1 MTIGGFRA
9 ATSVL
14 LWPQPQRLRKPTPPS
29 LGTVSRAAGR
39 NEARRPVV
47 TADLPGTPEQETDA
61 EMTAVTH
68 SSTEPPSTPP
78 RAGRRVRAGKIV
90 ANLSTAALYEA
101 ALRDGEGMIAAEG
114 PLVVSTGT
122 HTGRSPK
129 DKFIVR
135 EPSSEANIWWGDV
148 NHEISQEHYDRL
160 RNRLM
165 AYVAD
170 RRLYSQDLF
179 IGAHPKHRRSLRVYT
194 ETAWASIFARNLF
207 RRPTAEELGSFAPNF
222 TILDVPSFE
231 ADPATEGTRTGT
243 AILVHLQRME
253 IIIVGTMYAGEIK
266 KSAFTVM
273 NYLMPDEGVLPM
285 HSSVNVGEAGDSV
298 VFFGLSGTGKT
309 TLSADPQRSL
319 IGDDEHGWGSDYV
332 FNFEG
337 GCYAKTIR
345 LSPMYEPDIFATTR
359 RFGTI
364 LENVDIDPATR
375 ELDLDSERLT
385 ENTRGAYPLHFIGNA
400 DPTGIAGTPRN
411 VVFLTADAFGVLPPI
426 SRLTR
431 EQAAYHFISGYTA
444 KLAGTEIGVK
454 EPSAT
459 FSAGFGAP
467 FLPRHPG
474 VYAEE
479 LMDRLEKFN
488 VPVWLVNTG
497 WTGGPYG
504 TGERMNIN
512 YTRNMVRAALDGS
525 LDDVPTVTDPVFRV
539 AVPTAVPGVPA
550 EVLVPRNTW
559 TDTAAYDA
567 AARRIAAMF
576 HANFEAYASG
586 VSKAVRDAGP
596 IQADAAGDVPVSAPG
611 EG

>member
-1 MTIGGFRA
+1 MQPTTTAEADSHRA
-9 ATSVL
+9 LPGVTRGRSD
-14 LWPQPQRLRKPTPPS
+14 RS
-29 LGTVSRAAGR
+29 TVPRTAFAAAGS
-39 NEARRPVV
+39 
-47 TADLPGTPEQETDA
+47 PEQETDA
-61 EMTAVTH
+61 VMTVTK
-68 SSTEPPSTPP
+68 SSTEPPSTGSA
-78 RAGRRVRAGKIV
+78 RAGSRIRAGKIV
-90 ANLSTAALYEA
+90 ANLSSAALYEA
-101 ALRDGEGMIAAEG
+101 ALREGEGLIAADG
-114 PLVVSTGT
+114 PLVVSTGS

-135 EPSSEANIWWGDV
+135 EPSSESKVWWGEV
-148 NHEISQEHYDRL
+148 NKPISEEHYDRL
-160 RNRLM
+160 RARLM

-170 RRLYSQDLF
+170 RRLYSQDMF
-179 IGAHPKHRRSLRVYT
+179 IGAHPTHRRSLRVYT

-207 RRPTAEELGSFAPNF
+207 RRPSAADLASFAPNF
-222 TILDVPSFE
+222 TIIDVPSFE

-243 AILVHLQRME
+243 AILLHLQRME

-285 HSSVNVGEAGDSV
+285 HSSINVGEGGDSC

-309 TLSADPQRSL
+309 TLSADPLRSL

-345 LSPMYEPDIFATTR
+345 LSPAYEPDIFATTR

-375 ELDLDSERLT
+375 ELDLDSEKFT
-385 ENTRGAYPLHFIGNA
+385 ENTRAAYPLHFIGNA
-400 DPTGIAGTPRN
+400 DPDGIAGTPRN

-454 EPSAT
+454 EPQAT

-474 VYAEE
+474 VYAQL
-479 LMDRLEKFN
+479 LMDRLERFD

-504 TGERMNIN
+504 TGHRMDITH
-512 YTRNMVRAALDGS
+512 TRNMVRAALNGDLDG
-525 LDDVPTVTDPVFRV
+525 VKTITDPVFGV
-539 AVPTAVPGVPA
+539 QIPTAVPGVPS
-550 EVLVPRNTW
+550 EVLVPRDTW
-559 TDTAAYDA
+559 ADPAAYDA
-567 AARRIAAMF
+567 AAATIARMF
-576 HANFEAYASG
+576 HDNFEAYASG
-586 VSKAVRDAGP
+586 VSAAVRDAGP
-596 IQADAAGDVPVSAPG
+596 VLIPGAAPARVSAPG

>member
-1 MTIGGFRA
+1 MTRPA
-9 ATSVL
+9 PTATLAGSVL
-14 LWPQPQRLRKPTPPS
+14 
-29 LGTVSRAAGR
+29 
-39 NEARRPVV
+39 
-47 TADLPGTPEQETDA
+47 
-61 EMTAVTH
+61 
-68 SSTEPPSTPP
+68 
-78 RAGRRVRAGKIV
+78 
-90 ANLSTAALYEA
+90 ANLSTAELYERAVA
-101 ALRDGEGMIAAEG
+101 AGEGTIAAEG
-114 PLVVSTGT
+114 PLVVRTGL

-129 DKFIVR
+129 DKFVVR
-135 EPSSEANIWWGDV
+135 EPWSEAKVWWGDV
-148 NHEISQEHYDRL
+148 NHEISEEHYDRL
-160 RNRLM
+160 RARLVR
-165 AYVAD
+165 YLAD
-170 RRLYSQDLF
+170 RQLYAQDMY
-179 IGAHPKHRRSLRVYT
+179 IGAHPSHRRSLRVYT

-207 RRPTAEELGSFAPNF
+207 RRPPLEDLATFQPNF
-222 TILDVPSFE
+222 TIINVPSFE

-243 AILVHLQRME
+243 AILLHLRRME
-253 IIIVGTMYAGEIK
+253 IIIVGTKYAGEIK

-285 HSSVNVGEAGDSV
+285 HSSINVGEAGDACI
-298 VFFGLSGTGKT
+298 FFGLSGTGKT
-309 TLSADPQRSL
+309 TLSADPLRSL
-319 IGDDEHGWGSDYV
+319 VGDDEHGWGDGYT

-364 LENVDIDPATR
+364 LENVDIDPVTR
-375 ELDLDSERLT
+375 ELDLDSERFT

-400 DPTGIAGTPRN
+400 DPTGIAGGPRTI
-411 VVFLTADAFGVLPPI
+411 VFLTADAFGVLPPI

-474 VYAEE
+474 EYAAMLVE
-479 LMDRLEKFN
+479 RLERYG

-504 TGERMNIN
+504 TGHRMNIAH
-512 YTRNMVRAALDGS
+512 TRNMVRAALNGELDG
-525 LDDVPTVTDPVFRV
+525 VATVVDPIFRV

-550 EVLVPRNTW
+550 EVLVPRTTW
-559 TDTAAYDA
+559 ADPDAYDQ
-567 AARRIAAMF
+567 AARRLAAMF
-576 HANFEAYASG
+576 HANFARYAEG
-586 VSKAVRDAGP
+586 VSEAVRTAGP
-596 IQADAAGDVPVSAPG
+596 AAVEEAGQPHA

>member
-1 MTIGGFRA
+1 MAVR
-9 ATSVL
+9 
-14 LWPQPQRLRKPTPPS
+14 PT
-29 LGTVSRAAGR
+29 
-39 NEARRPVV
+39 
-47 TADLPGTPEQETDA
+47 TA
-61 EMTAVTH
+61 H
-68 SSTEPPSTPP
+68 PPSTRS
-78 RAGRRVRAGKIV
+78 RAGARVRAGKIV

-101 ALRDGEGMIAAEG
+101 AVREGEGLIAAEG

-135 EPSSEANIWWGDV
+135 EPSSEANVWWGDV
-148 NHEISQEHYDRL
+148 NHPISEEHYDRL
-160 RNRLM
+160 RARLM
-165 AYVAD
+165 AYLAE

-207 RRPTAEELGSFAPNF
+207 RRPSTDDLAGFAPNF
-222 TILDVPSFE
+222 TIIDVPSFE

-253 IIIVGTMYAGEIK
+253 VIIVGTMYAGEIK

-273 NYLMPDEGVLPM
+273 NYLLPDEGVLPM
-285 HSSVNVGEAGDSV
+285 HSSVNVGQKGDPA

-309 TLSADPQRSL
+309 TLSADPLRSL

-375 ELDLDSERLT
+375 ELDLDSERFT

-400 DPTGIAGTPRN
+400 DPTGVAGTPRN

-444 KLAGTEIGVK
+444 KLAGTEIGIR

-474 VYAEE
+474 VYAHL
-479 LMDRLEKFN
+479 LMDRLEQYD

-497 WTGGPYG
+497 WTSGPYG
-504 TGERMNIN
+504 TGHRMNIAD
-512 YTRNMVRAALDGS
+512 TRNMVRAALNGE
-525 LDDVPTVTDPVFRV
+525 LRNVPTVKDPVFGL
-539 AVPTAVPGVPA
+539 AVPKAVPDVPS
-550 EVLVPRNTW
+550 ELLVPRATW
-559 TDTAAYDA
+559 PDPAAYDA
-567 AARRIAAMF
+567 AAATIARMF
-576 HANFEAYASG
+576 HDNFEAYANG
-586 VSKAVRDAGP
+586 VSAAVRAAGP
-596 IQADAAGDVPVSAPG
+596 KLLNGAAAVPVSAPG

>member
-1 MTIGGFRA
+1 MSA
-9 ATSVL
+9 
-14 LWPQPQRLRKPTPPS
+14 
-29 LGTVSRAAGR
+29 VSSASTLA
-39 NEARRPVV
+39 
-47 TADLPGTPEQETDA
+47 TADANAP
-61 EMTAVTH
+61 
-68 SSTEPPSTPP
+68 
-78 RAGRRVRAGKIV
+78 VRARLIRT
-90 ANLSTAALYEA
+90 NLATAELYEDA
-101 ALRDGEGMIAAEG
+101 IRDGEGVIAADG
-114 PLVVSTGT
+114 PMVVRTGT
-122 HTGRSPK
+122 HTGRSPL

-135 EPSSEANIWWGDV
+135 EPSTEKNVWWGDV
-148 NHEISQEHYDRL
+148 NHPITEANYDRL
-160 RNRLM
+160 RTRLM

-179 IGAHPKHRRSLRVYT
+179 IGAHPAHRRSLRVYT

-207 RRPTAEELGSFAPNF
+207 RRPSQEELTAFAPNF
-222 TILDVPSFE
+222 TIIDVPSFQ
-231 ADPATEGTRTGT
+231 ADPKTEGVRSGT
-243 AILVHLQRME
+243 AILVHLKRME

-285 HSSVNVGEAGDSV
+285 HSSINVGKRGDSV

-309 TLSADPQRSL
+309 TLSADPLRSL

-345 LSPMYEPDIFATTR
+345 LSPMYEPDIFATTK

-364 LENVDIDPATR
+364 LENVDIDPVTR
-375 ELDLDSERLT
+375 ELDLDSEKIT
-385 ENTRGAYPLHFIGNA
+385 ENTRAAYPLHYIGNA
-400 DPTGIAGTPRN
+400 DPTGIAGMPKT

-454 EPSAT
+454 EPTAT

-474 VYAEE
+474 VYAHM
-479 LMDRLEKFN
+479 LVDRLEAHD

-504 TGERMNIN
+504 VGERMNIEH
-512 YTRNMVRAALDGS
+512 TRNMVRAAINGD
-525 LDDVPTVTDPVFRV
+525 LDDAPTAVDPIFGF
-539 AVPTAVPGVPA
+539 AVPTEVPGVPA
-550 EVLVPRNTW
+550 EVLIPRGTW
-559 TDTAAYDA
+559 TDPAEYDQM
-567 AARRIAAMF
+567 ARRLAHMF
-576 HANFEAYASG
+576 HENFRAYADG
-586 VSKAVRDAGP
+586 VSEAVRSAGP
-596 IQADAAGDVPVSAPG
+596 ADLEPGAAVPLSAPG

>member
-1 MTIGGFRA
+1 
-9 ATSVL
+9 
-14 LWPQPQRLRKPTPPS
+14 
-29 LGTVSRAAGR
+29 
-39 NEARRPVV
+39 
-47 TADLPGTPEQETDA
+47 
-61 EMTAVTH
+61 
-68 SSTEPPSTPP
+68 
-78 RAGRRVRAGKIV
+78 VRAGKIV

-101 ALRDGEGMIAAEG
+101 SVRDGEGMIAAEG
-114 PLVVSTGT
+114 PLVVNTGT

-135 EPSSEANIWWGDV
+135 EPSSEASVWWGDV
-148 NHEISQEHYDRL
+148 NHPITEAHYDRL
-160 RNRLM
+160 RTRLM
-165 AYVAD
+165 AYLAQ

-179 IGAHPKHRRSLRVYT
+179 IGAHPSHRRSLRVYT

-207 RRPTAEELGSFAPNF
+207 RRPAADELASFAPNF
-222 TILDVPSFE
+222 TILDVPSFQ
-231 ADPATEGTRTGT
+231 ADPATEGTRSGT

-285 HSSVNVGEAGDSV
+285 HSSVNVGKAGDPA

-309 TLSADPQRSL
+309 TLSADPLRSL

-345 LSPMYEPDIFATTR
+345 LSPMYEPDIFAATR

-400 DPTGIAGTPRN
+400 DPTGVAGKPRN

-454 EPSAT
+454 EPTAT

-474 VYAEE
+474 VYAEL
-479 LMDRLEKFN
+479 LMDRLDRFD

-504 TGERMNIN
+504 VGERMNIAH
-512 YTRNMVRAALDGS
+512 TRNMVRAALDGS
-525 LDDVPTVTDPVFRV
+525 LAGVQTVIDPVFRV
-539 AVPTAVPGVPA
+539 AVPTQVPGVPS
-550 EVLVPRNTW
+550 EILRPRSTW
-559 TDTAAYDA
+559 PDPAAYDLE
-567 AARRIAAMF
+567 ARKIAHMF
-576 HANFEAYASG
+576 HENFEAYADG

-596 IQADAAGDVPVSAPG
+596 IRADDVGEVPVSAPG

>member
-1 MTIGGFRA
+1 MDR
-9 ATSVL
+9 
-14 LWPQPQRLRKPTPPS
+14 
-29 LGTVSRAAGR
+29 
-39 NEARRPVV
+39 
-47 TADLPGTPEQETDA
+47 TPEQETDA
-61 EMTAVTH
+61 AMTVTQP
-68 SSTEPPSTPP
+68 STEPPST
-78 RAGRRVRAGKIV
+78 RASADSGRVRAGKIV

-101 ALRDGEGMIAAEG
+101 AARDGEGMIAAEG

-148 NHEISQEHYDRL
+148 NHEITEEQYDRL
-160 RNRLM
+160 RARLM
-165 AYVAD
+165 RYVAD

-207 RRPTAEELGSFAPNF
+207 RRPSTEDLASFAPNF
-222 TILDVPSFE
+222 TIIDVPSFE
-231 ADPATEGTRTGT
+231 ADPSTEGTRTGT
-243 AILVHLQRME
+243 AILVHLKRME

-273 NYLMPDEGVLPM
+273 NYLLPDEGVLPM
-285 HSSVNVGEAGDSV
+285 HSSINVGKDGDSA

-309 TLSADPQRSL
+309 TLSADPLRSL

-375 ELDLDSERLT
+375 ELDLDSEKFT
-385 ENTRGAYPLHFIGNA
+385 ENTRAAYPLPFIGNA

-444 KLAGTEIGVK
+444 KLAGTEVGVK

-474 VYAEE
+474 VYAHL
-479 LMDRLEKFN
+479 LMDRLEQYD

-504 TGERMNIN
+504 TGHRMDITH
-512 YTRNMVRAALDGS
+512 TRNMVRAAINGELR
-525 LDDVPTVTDPVFRV
+525 DVPTVTDPVFGV
-539 AVPTAVPGVPA
+539 AVPTAVPGVPT
-550 EVLVPRNTW
+550 EILTPRDTW
-559 TDTAAYDA
+559 ADPAAYDA
-567 AARRIAAMF
+567 AAATISGMF
-576 HANFEAYASG
+576 HDNFAAYADG
-586 VSKAVRDAGP
+586 VSEAVRNAGP
-596 IQADAAGDVPVSAPG
+596 ARLDGGAKGKVSAPG

>member
-1 MTIGGFRA
+1 MTATRPVP
-9 ATSVL
+9 TSVL
-14 LWPQPQRLRKPTPPS
+14 
-29 LGTVSRAAGR
+29 GR
-39 NEARRPVV
+39 SV
-47 TADLPGTPEQETDA
+47 
-61 EMTAVTH
+61 
-68 SSTEPPSTPP
+68 
-78 RAGRRVRAGKIV
+78 V
-90 ANLSTAALYEA
+90 ANLSSAELYERA
-101 ALRDGEGMIAAEG
+101 VRNGEGVIAAEG
-114 PLVVSTGT
+114 PLVVRTGK
-122 HTGRSPK
+122 HTGRSPQ

-135 EPSSEANIWWGDV
+135 EPSSEAKIWWGDV
-148 NHEISQEHYDRL
+148 NHPITEEHYDRL
-160 RNRLM
+160 RARLV
-165 AYVAD
+165 AYLAD
-170 RRLYSQDLF
+170 KDLYSQDMY
-179 IGAHPKHRRSLRVYT
+179 IGAHPSHRRSLRVYT

-207 RRPTAEELGSFAPNF
+207 RRPAREDLASFAPNF
-222 TILDVPSFE
+222 TIIDVPSFQ
-231 ADPATEGTRTGT
+231 ADPETEGTRTGT
-243 AILVHLQRME
+243 AILLHLQRME

-285 HSSVNVGEAGDSV
+285 HSSINVGEAGDAAI
-298 VFFGLSGTGKT
+298 FFGLSGTGKT
-309 TLSADPQRSL
+309 TLSADPLRSL
-319 IGDDEHGWGSDYV
+319 IGDDEHGWGDEYT

-345 LSPMYEPDIFATTR
+345 LSPMYEPDIFATTK

-364 LENVDIDPATR
+364 LENTDIDPVTR
-375 ELDLDSERLT
+375 ELDLDSERFT
-385 ENTRGAYPLHFIGNA
+385 ENTRAAYPLHFIGNA
-400 DPTGIAGTPRN
+400 DPTGIGPGPRN

-474 VYAEE
+474 EYAAM
-479 LMDRLEKFN
+479 LVDRLDAFD

-504 TGERMNIN
+504 VGHRMNIN
-512 YTRNMVRAALDGS
+512 HTRNMVRAALNGQ
-525 LDDVPTVTDPVFRV
+525 LDDVTFVEDPIFRV
-539 AVPTAVPGVPA
+539 AVPTSVPGVPD

-559 TDTAAYDA
+559 ADTDAFDQT
-567 AARRIAAMF
+567 ARRLAAMF
-576 HANFEAYASG
+576 HANFAYYAQG
-586 VSKAVRDAGP
+586 VSDEIRTAGP
-596 IQADAAGDVPVSAPG
+596 IDVGDVDLGNFKFSKPG